1 MIPLNL
7 TSIPFGIY
15 KLLEIVTVYPMNLAP
30 AYFDPQLIKG
40 KELQYCKC
48 VMASIKNNHVLVDQS
63 FQMAP
68 LGDKDLKCHNLQLGD
83 FIY

>member
-48 VMASIKNNHVLVDQS
+48 VMASIKNNHVLVGQFFS
-63 FQMAP
+63 HHA
-68 LGDKDLKCHNLQLGD
+68 LGKEDLKHYSLQP
-83 FIY
+83 